1 MHASSIQ
8 GYPVSTIAKDL
19 DAGALHPISAHQPPD
34 TIAPKGSFYI
44 PSLDGFRAIS
54 FFIVFVAHAG
64 FGDIIPGGFGV
75 TVFFVLSGFLITTL
89 LRMEFAKHG
98 DIRLGSFYL
107 RRFFR
112 ILPPLY
118 IALLLGALLAHFDVS
133 QPGVPFMGTL
143 MQCLQVSNYHQIF
156 GHGAILP
163 GSGVLWS
170 LAVEEH
176 FYLIFPLFYLWMCR
190 RLTVRAQV
198 TLLLS
203 VCAAVL
209 LWRCYLRYVDHVGLI
224 RTFMAT
230 DTRFDSILLG
240 SVFAIVAN
248 PTLRDPLSSRIIQ
261 RMQWVLPLAFA
272 LLFSTFLVRNDN
284 FRETLRYTLQCIA
297 LIPIFIAAIHYQK
310 SPVVRFL
317 NLPVVRFMGVLSYV
331 LYLCHFMFLVRIGE
345 SVHASIYVQDL
356 LALTASIL
364 FASAVHYWV
373 ERPLGR
379 VRKRLSEATT

>member
-1 MHASSIQ
+1 M
-8 GYPVSTIAKDL
+8 STIAKEL
-19 DAGALHPISAHQPPD
+19 DAGALHPITAPQPTD
-34 TIAPKGSFYI
+34 TIAPKGSLYI
-44 PSLDGFRAIS
+44 PSLDGIRAIS

-64 FGDIIPGGFGV
+64 FGEIVPGGFGV

-107 RRFFR
+107 RRVFR

-118 IALLLGALLAHFDVS
+118 IALLLGAVLAHFDTIR
-133 QPGVPFMGTL
+133 PGVPFLGTL

-156 GHGAILP
+156 TRVPVILP

-176 FYLIFPLFYLWMCR
+176 FYLIFPIAYLWMCR
-190 RLTVRAQV
+190 RLPVRRQV
-198 TLLLS
+198 VLLLGLC
-203 VCAAVL
+203 VAAL
-209 LWRCYLRYVDHVGLI
+209 AWRYTLRYAFHANAL

-240 SVFAIVAN
+240 SIFAIIAN
-248 PTLRDPLSSRIIQ
+248 PTLHDPLSSRIIQ
-261 RMQWVLPLAFA
+261 RMKWMLPLAFA
-272 LLFSTFLVRNDN
+272 LLIFTLVFRNDN
-284 FRETLRYTLQCIA
+284 FRETLRYTLQGMA
-297 LIPIFIAAIHYQK
+297 LVPIFIAAIHYQK

-317 NLPVVRFMGVLSYV
+317 NLPVVRFLGVLSYV
-331 LYLCHFMFLVRIGE
+331 LYLCHFMILIRVGE
-345 SVHASIYVQDL
+345 SIHVNIYLQTIIS
-356 LALTASIL
+356 LA
-364 FASAVHYWV
+364 FALVFATAVHYGV

-379 VRKRLSEATT
+379 IRKKLSEASS